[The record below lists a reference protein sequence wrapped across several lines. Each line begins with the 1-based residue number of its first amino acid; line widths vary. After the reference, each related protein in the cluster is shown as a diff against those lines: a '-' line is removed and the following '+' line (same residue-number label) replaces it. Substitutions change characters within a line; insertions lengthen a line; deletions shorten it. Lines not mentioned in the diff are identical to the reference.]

1 MSDELIASERLE
13 LPLLSLEQLDAIADG
28 DAGPVASALDAAI
41 TPEWVDEVRWLA
53 GFRAKQ
59 LRERP
64 QDRPMAAATDH
75 PRGAGASA
83 RGDRLPQLPLRAGP
97 ARNRRDRL
105 HAAAGCPRKGY
116 ALEAV
121 RAAFDWATREHG
133 VRRFRASVAPDNERS
148 LNLIGKLGFVRPAS
162 SGTSA
167 TAWSGSTS
175 WSLSG
180 RMGS

>member
-28 DAGPVASALDAAI
+28 DATALAAQLDAAF

-59 LRERP
+59 LRARP
-64 QDRPMAAATDH
+64 QDRPWLIRPLIRSESGQPREAIGYLNFHMAPDEQGMAEIGYTLLPA
-75 PRGAGASA
+75 A
-83 RGDRLPQLPLRAGP
+83 RG
-97 ARNRRDRL
+97 
-105 HAAAGCPRKGY
+105 KGY

-148 LNLIGKLGFVRPAS
+148 LNLIGKLGFVRT
-162 SGTSA
+162 GEQWDETDGLE
-167 TAWSGSTS
+167 WVYE
-175 WSLSG
+175 LEV
-180 RMGS
+180 

>member
-64 QDRPMAAATDH
+64 QDRPWLLR
-75 PRGAGASA
+75 PIIRGAGPSA
-83 RGDRLPQLPLRAGP
+83 RGDRLPQLPRRAGP
-97 ARNRRDRL
+97 ARNGRDRL
-105 HAAAGCPRKGY
+105 HAAAGCARKGY

-121 RAAFDWATREHG
+121 RAAFEWATREHG
-133 VRRFRASVAPDNERS
+133 VRASAP
-148 LNLIGKLGFVRPAS
+148 
-162 SGTSA
+162 
-167 TAWSGSTS
+167 AWRRTT
-175 WSLSG
+175 SG
-180 RMGS
+180 R